1 LGIELFYAAQAM
13 DFHAPMKSGK
23 ILTAI
28 YERVRSKI
36 EPVTVDRIMTEDIEV
51 AIEMIQCGELIGIA
65 EEISSTHKV
74 KWETPWSELFSY

>member
-1 LGIELFYAAQAM
+1 
-13 DFHAPMKSGK
+13 
-23 ILTAI
+23 
-28 YERVRSKI
+28 VRSKI

-65 EEISSTHKV
+65 EEISSTHKA